1 MWSKISLSI
10 QNHNYQYTQRKHNHD
25 ISSVE
30 TISIQS
36 CPIYKKN
43 GSIGGS
49 TVLIKLEEIDWL

>member
-1 MWSKISLSI
+1 MWGKNLNSMWFKISLSI

-36 CPIYKKN
+36 CPIYIYKKME
-43 GSIGGS
+43 
-49 TVLIKLEEIDWL
+49 VLEVQLF